1 MRPGLTHVVSMTKER
16 AATVTAA
23 IGAGLLFG
31 TAGFHL
37 SVYSPVVAQAPT
49 DLRPLMAAAWVAVG
63 VSLIVSALLAVA
75 ATPLFIARRRAL
87 LGIAALTPASIAVLQ
102 IAYLGFLPPT
112 ALLLFDA
119 VVLVVAGELGRAY
132 QPRPVPRQD

>member
-1 MRPGLTHVVSMTKER
+1 MTKER

-23 IGAGLLFG
+23 TGAGLLFG

-37 SVYSPVVAQAPT
+37 SVYSAVVAQAPT
-49 DLRPLMAAAWVAVG
+49 NLRPLMAAAWVAVG
-63 VSLIVSALLAVA
+63 ASLIISALLAVA
-75 ATPLFIARRRAL
+75 ATPLFIVRRRAL
-87 LGIAALTPASIAVLQ
+87 LGIAALTPVSIAVLQ
-102 IAYLGFLPPT
+102 IAYLGFLLPT